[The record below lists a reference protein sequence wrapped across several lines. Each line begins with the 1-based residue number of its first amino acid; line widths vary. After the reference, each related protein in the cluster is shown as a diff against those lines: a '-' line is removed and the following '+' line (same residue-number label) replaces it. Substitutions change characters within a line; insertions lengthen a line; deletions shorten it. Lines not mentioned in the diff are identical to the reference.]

1 MTFDQA
7 KQRPDYEFHL
17 NDITKL
23 IGQIQNNYMED
34 LEESSNPYQGIATL
48 IIGYVDIEVNLSTR
62 EQCIQGANKGD
73 RRPVIDYFVCVKWGK
88 GDADWESDDY
98 LDHSLNVDWNSCN
111 WAEQLE
117 KDMFYALDRY
127 VIENGYS
134 YDHPNK
140 TDLQLIV
147 EEKNR
152 YKEEYK
158 MIDYDKL
165 ALSIINEYESD
176 RQESGRKEL
185 VKGMRYI
192 LSKYKSEHDREIID
206 QMLMTFT
213 GWSLNTLLN
222 KASEIPDCEID
233 Y

>member
-98 LDHSLNVDWNSCN
+98 LDHSLNVNWNSCN

-127 VIENGYS
+127 VTENGYS

-140 TDLQLIV
+140 TDLQLMV
-147 EEKNR
+147 EEKNK

-165 ALSIINEYESD
+165 ALSIIDEYESD

-192 LSKYKSEHDREIID
+192 LSQYKSDHDREIID

-213 GWSLNTLLN
+213 GWDLNTLLD
-222 KASEIPDCEID
+222 KASEIPDYEIE